1 MTVYLRYGWTGR
13 YDDCEAPNYTQ
24 DEYEEARLLYESIIN
39 KVVNIHLRGS
49 LRECRWV
56 LNSSNFGF
64 YEALDLIRDR
74 WEYSGLL
81 TVEPEGKKDKSLFN
95 SFVKAMQSLRT

>member
-1 MTVYLRYGWTGR
+1 MADT
-13 YDDCEAPNYTQ
+13 A
-24 DEYEEARLLYESIIN
+24 LLIIDMQVGNFSESN
-39 KVVNIHLRGS
+39 RAL
-49 LRECRWV
+49 
-56 LNSSNFGF
+56 

-81 TVEPEGKKDKSLFN
+81 TVEPEGKRDKSLFS